1 MSTSSGQTPSG
12 APELE
17 NASVDPSLD
26 QLRLPPREEGPPPE
40 DYVENDDVLDP
51 LPTPDEGDVEDH
63 VWVEE
68 FGDSFSREVGR
79 APSQARVP
87 NEEMEG

>member
-1 MSTSSGQTPSG
+1 MTMSSEPTPSG

-17 NASVDPSLD
+17 NASVDASLS
-26 QLRLPPREEGPPPE
+26 QLRHRTPEVGPPPE
-40 DYVENDDVLDP
+40 DYVENDDVFDP
-51 LPTPDEGDVEDH
+51 LPTPEDGDVEDH

-68 FGDSFSREVGR
+68 FGESFAIEVGR

>member
-1 MSTSSGQTPSG
+1 MTMPSEPTPSG

-17 NASVDPSLD
+17 NASIDPSLA
-26 QLRLPPREEGPPPE
+26 QMGQPPREDGPPPE
-40 DYVENDDVLDP
+40 DYVENDDVFDP
-51 LPTPDEGDVEDH
+51 LPTPEDGDVEDH

-68 FGDSFSREVGR
+68 FGESFAEEVGR

-87 NEEMEG
+87 DQEMEG